1 MTETP
6 NNDGG
11 TEERPDGNPRE
22 QKPSSEPTVD
32 GKRFRAATPEELDPQ
47 SFLIADERSALRA
60 VLSGGSVLDDRGDA
74 EFIGGAIRRLARVL
88 HKSAEH
94 FLGGTGSISSPLLRN
109 LAWTNSVVL
118 EFEIGESEDVQLDLD
133 GRRHAPLIDAAYAIT
148 DLLAADANELVSQAL
163 ALGPE
168 AASAHKRFL
177 NLLAEESVT
186 VELQPSGSN
195 RVVVVT
201 SNDARRD
208 WAILD
213 REGER
218 QIGTVEVPGTLTM
231 ADSEL
236 KQFALTLP
244 PELGR
249 PPLLK
254 GKHRIRGAYAEDLAG
269 RLKDEGLWDSEVMA
283 TIEVSY
289 DEPGTSPIPKDPS
302 YRLVAAEPLVPPTPP
317 PSLFE

>member
-1 MTETP
+1 LTDTP
-6 NNDGG
+6 DNDDAPDEAP
-11 TEERPDGNPRE
+11 EESASD
-22 QKPSSEPTVD
+22 PSPPGASD

-47 SFLIADERSALRA
+47 SFMIANERSALRA
-60 VLSGGSVLDDRGDA
+60 VLRGGSIGDDRGDA
-74 EFIGGAIRRLARVL
+74 EFIGGAIRRLARSL

-94 FLGGTGSISSPLLRN
+94 FRGGTGSISSPLLKN
-109 LAWTNSVVL
+109 LAWTSSVVL
-118 EFEIGESEDVQLDLD
+118 EFEIGESEDVQMDID

-148 DLLAADANELVSQAL
+148 ELLAADANDLVSQAL
-163 ALGPE
+163 TLGPE
-168 AASAHKRFL
+168 AAAAHKRFL
-177 NLLAEESVT
+177 NLLGEENVT
-186 VELQPSGSN
+186 VELQPAGSD
-195 RVVVVT
+195 RVVTVT

-213 REGER
+213 REGEK
-218 QIGTVEVPGTLTM
+218 QSGVVEVPGTLTM

-254 GKHRIRGAYAEDLAG
+254 GKHRIRGTYADELAG

-289 DEPGTSPIPKDPS
+289 DEPGTSPIPRDPT
-302 YRLVAAEPLVPPTPP
+302 YRLIAAEPLVPPTPP